1 MSIIKCPEC
10 RNQVSTMAGTC
21 PNCGT
26 KISGQLRNCPN
37 CGGYCLLT
45 QDKCPEC
52 GTTLPDEPQATPDAP
67 VEKEKPETT
76 MPEKKTK
83 KKKKRLRKGVVWFLV
98 TTIIVLL
105 CAVGYHY
112 YSQHQR
118 QQREQADYERL
129 ADVTNPDFYQQFLI
143 DYPESE
149 HSDEIRERMLVL
161 QAEAKE
167 WEQVLKNVTR
177 SKVTAFMQSH
187 PTSLRQRICEDML
200 DSIDWQAALAIGN
213 EEAVT
218 DYLAKHPSGRHVTE
232 AAEKKN
238 SLLLTKV
245 TPEER
250 AMLRGTLEAFFSK
263 AIANQDTLAAREAIP
278 DTTMHFCGN
287 KKADAEAI
295 IQYAQSKMAKD
306 VIGLHYI
313 IGEKMQVHK
322 VTLPDSNSGFSVE
335 VNVQEAIS
343 RSDTSQPT
351 SNRYRVNAL
360 INQEQKI
367 VRLNIVK
374 D

>member
-1 MSIIKCPEC
+1 
-10 RNQVSTMAGTC
+10 MAGTC

-26 KISGQLRNCPN
+26 KISGQLRTCPS
-37 CGGYCLLT
+37 CGGYCLVT

-52 GTTLPDEPQATPDAP
+52 GTSLPNEPQATPE
-67 VEKEKPETT
+67 VLLEEKTTETT
-76 MPEKKTK
+76 GSKKNK
-83 KKKKRLRKGVVWFLV
+83 KKPFRLRKRVIWFLV
-98 TTIIVLL
+98 VVVLVLL

-112 YSQHQR
+112 YSQYQR
-118 QQREQADYERL
+118 QQQEQNDYERL
-129 ADVTNPDFYQQFLI
+129 ADVTNPEFYQQFLI

-149 HSDEIRERMLVL
+149 HCDEIRERMLVL

-167 WEQVLKNVTR
+167 WEQVLKNINR
-177 SKVTAFMQSH
+177 SSVSSFMQNH

-200 DSIDWQAALAIGN
+200 DSIDWQEAVSTGN
-213 EEAVT
+213 EEALT
-218 DYLAKHPSGRHVTE
+218 NYLAKHPSGRFVTE

-238 SLLLTKV
+238 TMLLTKA

-306 VIGLHYI
+306 VIGLHYA
-313 IGEKMQVHK
+313 IGQKMEVHK
-322 VTLPDSNSGFSVE
+322 ETLPDGNTGFSVE
-335 VNVQEAIS
+335 VELQETIS
-343 RSDTSQPT
+343 RSDANMPT
-351 SNRYRVNAL
+351 SNLYRVNAL

-374 D
+374 G